1 MGDLALAAEIVAAL
15 VAVPVAVAL
24 LGRRARRRGI
34 GGSVLAPL
42 EEIWDPVANRTNIEI
57 QVHAEREA
65 PAPAPG
71 DRPV

>member
-42 EEIWDPVANRTNIEI
+42 EEIWDPVANRTNIEV
-57 QVHAEREA
+57 QVQAEQA
-65 PAPAPG
+65 APAPG
-71 DRPV
+71 VAPHR